1 MVIFDI
7 FTKRKISLD
16 HLRMGLSSL
25 KVLDAIKGK
34 PECMKKFFVHS
45 GVLSSDEVISR
56 MNHVNGSE
64 SETTAFNN
72 VLKSFSANML
82 KKFLQHTTGTP
93 SLWALRGDRQ
103 LRIKFVDSDSFSCS
117 TSFLELKVP
126 RNTIRNNL
134 LKGCLEA
141 LITEVSGNF
150 NTL

>member
-16 HLRMGLSSL
+16 HLRMGLSNL
-25 KVLDAIKGK
+25 KVLDAIKSQ

-45 GVLSSDEVISR
+45 GMLSSEEVISR
-56 MNHVNGSE
+56 MNYDNGSE

-72 VLKSFSANML
+72 VLKSFLANML

-93 SLWALRGDRQ
+93 SLWALRGERQ
-103 LRIKFVDSDSFSCS
+103 IRIKFVDSDSFSCS
-117 TSFLELKVP
+117 TCFLQLKVP

-134 LKGCLEA
+134 LRGCLEA
-141 LITEVSGNF
+141 LIAEVSGNF